1 MKYTYTVE
9 YRLDDIEDYDNTE
22 YVDYIPTKKEAR
34 KIAKNIIKE
43 NPNRVVLLDIKKY
56 DAEYGYLE
64 DAESLI

>member
-9 YRLDDIEDYDNTE
+9 YRLDDIKDYDNTE

-64 DAESLI
+64 DVETLI

>member
-64 DAESLI
+64 DTETLI